1 MLLHTTCAS
10 NLKGLTLLLAPAKSD
25 LLYRRF
31 PQYDAPPPS
40 GINSKRHKGFPM
52 NTSELIEKI
61 AADNSL
67 TKTAAKAVVDGVLKA
82 IADAAVAGEEVNF
95 PGFGK
100 FKVKESPAR
109 EGRNPS
115 TGATVQIAA
124 SKKVSFQPAKA
135 LKDRIN
141 G

>member
-1 MLLHTTCAS
+1 
-10 NLKGLTLLLAPAKSD
+10 
-25 LLYRRF
+25 
-31 PQYDAPPPS
+31 
-40 GINSKRHKGFPM
+40 M

-67 TKTAAKAVVDGVLKA
+67 TKTAAKTVVDGVLKA

>member
-1 MLLHTTCAS
+1 
-10 NLKGLTLLLAPAKSD
+10 
-25 LLYRRF
+25 
-31 PQYDAPPPS
+31 
-40 GINSKRHKGFPM
+40 M
-52 NTSELIEKI
+52 NTSDLIDKI
-61 AADNSL
+61 AADNAL
-67 TKTAAKAVVDGVLKA
+67 TKTAAKAIVDGVLKA
-82 IADAAVAGEEVNF
+82 IADSAVAGEEVNF

-100 FKVKESPAR
+100 FKVKESAAR

-141 G
+141 A

>member
-1 MLLHTTCAS
+1 
-10 NLKGLTLLLAPAKSD
+10 
-25 LLYRRF
+25 
-31 PQYDAPPPS
+31 
-40 GINSKRHKGFPM
+40 M

-67 TKTAAKAVVDGVLKA
+67 TKAAAKTVVDGVLKA

-115 TGATVQIAA
+115 TGAPVQIAA

-135 LKDRIN
+135 LKDRVN
-141 G
+141 A